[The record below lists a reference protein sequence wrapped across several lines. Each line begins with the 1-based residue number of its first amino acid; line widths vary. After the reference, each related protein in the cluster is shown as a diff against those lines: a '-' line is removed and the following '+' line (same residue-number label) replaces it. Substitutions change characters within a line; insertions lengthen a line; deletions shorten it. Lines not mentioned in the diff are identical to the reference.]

1 MGGLTASEAREAA
14 DLAAAVHAAVED
26 EAAARRRAA
35 ESEAAARQAR
45 ARALERIRLQ
55 REKER
60 EATLLDA
67 IENPTPRRKNQT
79 DFIHDEIEARRAL
92 HAEEERRESEGERL
106 AAMAEQMERAA
117 ERERIAIEEAE
128 RAEAQRQSDVAR
140 IIEEHWN
147 NNRRRIAA
155 AEDHR
160 QRMLHGKKIEASRLQ
175 GRIESSQRATST

>member
-1 MGGLTASEAREAA
+1 MKEG
-14 DLAAAVHAAVED
+14 D
-26 EAAARRRAA
+26 
-35 ESEAAARQAR
+35 
-45 ARALERIRLQ
+45 ERIRLQ

-106 AAMAEQMERAA
+106 AAMAEEMERAA
-117 ERERIAIEEAE
+117 EREQAAIEAAE
-128 RAEAQRQSDVAR
+128 KAEAQRLADVQR
-140 IIEEHWN
+140 IIDEHWKN
-147 NNRRRIAA
+147 NGRRIAA

-160 QRMLHGKKIEASRLQ
+160 QRMLHGKKMQVSKLQ
-175 GRIESSQRATST
+175 GRIESSRRVTST